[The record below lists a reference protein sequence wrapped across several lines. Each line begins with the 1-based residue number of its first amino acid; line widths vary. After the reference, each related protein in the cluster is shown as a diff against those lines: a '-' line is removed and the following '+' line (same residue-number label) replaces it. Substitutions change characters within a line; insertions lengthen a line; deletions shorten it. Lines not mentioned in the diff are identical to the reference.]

1 MVTKAIHMATRAK
14 RTTTRIAAQTTPVNI
29 IIVNCTQ
36 KISKLSSY
44 KTNTVESEDTQRRN
58 CCVVGYVTT
67 FILIKLPK
75 RTARQLTKEENRRK
89 EEKEK
94 QLNDNAS
101 HGGCGGR
108 PLACPSVCL
117 SFCWCVSSPARPR
130 PLVRRKKNR
139 NTKPRG
145 THCVHTYRLFL
156 FLLLIFFFSTLS
168 QFIYRIKKGDL
179 RV

>member
-1 MVTKAIHMATRAK
+1 MVVTKAIHMATRAK

-108 PLACPSVCL
+108 PLARPSVCL
-117 SFCWCVSSPARPR
+117 SVGVFRVLHGHGRWYVAKRTGTQSLAGPIVCAHIVSFSFF
-130 PLVRRKKNR
+130 
-139 NTKPRG
+139 
-145 THCVHTYRLFL
+145 FL
-156 FLLLIFFFSTLS
+156 FSFSRRYRNL
-168 QFIYRIKKGDL
+168 FIE
-179 RV
+179 